1 MDLAYLD
8 PGSGSQ
14 LAMAIVAGFAGAMVA
29 LKVWWRRLTG
39 RFRRQQPTDA
49 KAPAGNEQDG

>member
-29 LKVWWRRLTG
+29 IKVWWRRVLVKL
-39 RFRRQQPTDA
+39 RRQQPTDTN
-49 KAPAGNEQDG
+49 APASTDQDG